1 MDIRK
6 QLIIIKGK
14 DKTADIRQLTSE
26 GSKYIAIFNS
36 FSKEYRYSKANV
48 QLFTL
53 QAEISPKEYT
63 AIVKGRRYPKLR
75 ISFPSPASAV

>member
-14 DKTADIRQLTSE
+14 DKTADIRLLTSA
-26 GSKYIAIFNS
+26 GSKCSIIFNS
-36 FSKEYRYSKANV
+36 SPKEYRYNKANV
-48 QLFTL
+48 QIFAL